1 MLLFTLFAFECS
13 LQQSRGETKI
23 GIFEGYIFLSMILC
37 YFSFIIHKEI
47 FWIIVGFMLFCKLAA
62 FVAQYIYDV
71 SNQNMKIVV

>member
-1 MLLFTLFAFECS
+1 
-13 LQQSRGETKI
+13 
-23 GIFEGYIFLSMILC
+23 MILC